1 MENEIL
7 NHIFIYMK
15 KENNTS
21 GSQRRDIQI
30 VQIKTTE
37 KVVPSKK
44 VFKRKPRNNRDHESN

>member
-1 MENEIL
+1 
-7 NHIFIYMK
+7 MK